1 MTRFSFHAAAAAA
14 GGFFTRPFCGPLPV
28 QAASFLTP
36 AGGYGSARVE
46 HFRFHEIIS
55 FKAAYTQVMGTRHTE
70 KDVDIF
76 DTLAQAVIED
86 LNILGVVTADRIVA
100 RITSRHRSDAASPEM
115 AASPFGSRIDNLK
128 IAGQTMSPVC
138 HPRLFEEQFATRTQ
152 ILGTDIASALGA
164 PAGTPRP
171 SVPGAKDTLRFSIF
185 DPIRDKVTGM
195 QPSQGCRIT
204 VPSLGDIFLGEFVV
218 TGATRHLS
226 MLRIELH
233 SPEEG
238 EVVFGAVEGNG
249 SQY

>member
-1 MTRFSFHAAAAAA
+1 MRLPRPRADSS
-14 GGFFTRPFCGPLPV
+14 TRPFCEPLPV

-128 IAGQTMSPVC
+128 IAGQTGCGDGQGGSGVLEMFLWWC
-138 HPRLFEEQFATRTQ
+138 TAQFTY
-152 ILGTDIASALGA
+152 
-164 PAGTPRP
+164 
-171 SVPGAKDTLRFSIF
+171 
-185 DPIRDKVTGM
+185 
-195 QPSQGCRIT
+195 C
-204 VPSLGDIFLGEFVV
+204 
-218 TGATRHLS
+218 
-226 MLRIELH
+226 
-233 SPEEG
+233 
-238 EVVFGAVEGNG
+238 
-249 SQY
+249 